1 MSEVYNRW
9 YNSEKRSKMHTWS
22 NYWCRKFGDTIQ
34 NTQQSKFLRFL
45 YQPQHNDLK
54 SQMVATGA

>member
-22 NYWCRKFGDTIQ
+22 NYWCRKFGDAIQ

-45 YQPQHNDLK
+45 YQPQRNDLK